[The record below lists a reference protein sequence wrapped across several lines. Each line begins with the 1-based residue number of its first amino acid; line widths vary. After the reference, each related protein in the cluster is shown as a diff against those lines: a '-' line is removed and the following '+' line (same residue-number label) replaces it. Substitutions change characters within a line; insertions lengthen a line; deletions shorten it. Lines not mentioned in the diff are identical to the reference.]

1 MKLRDIFRMELY
13 KNRNDKT
20 YLLIIGILIIMT
32 SLSTFFGIGIIEGI
46 FDMSNSTFASL
57 LMLLMIFS
65 GIGMWAFSL
74 LYPFRLLNLD
84 YNNKV
89 MGLIFASGVSREK
102 YYFVK
107 VGATILTCII
117 ATFLVLFI
125 PALTFLTVYTEEFV
139 FAMKNIFGEFGFG
152 DIFPF
157 LLMLIF
163 TILAYYVTLT
173 TAVITTKG
181 KIVGI
186 LLFFVFSLAASIVE
200 SAVGVPALSAFDDA
214 STSITYLY
222 YQKTLFAIFQIITFA
237 FIGLQVLKRQDL

>member
-1 MKLRDIFRMELY
+1 MKLTDIFKMELY

-20 YLLIIGILIIMT
+20 YLLIIGILMIMT
-32 SLSTFFGIGIIEGI
+32 ALSTFFGIGIIEGVI
-46 FDMSNSTFASL
+46 DIKNSSLMSL
-57 LMLLMIFS
+57 MMLLLAFS
-65 GIGMWAFSL
+65 VIGMWAFSL

-107 VGATILTCII
+107 VGATILSCFI
-117 ATFLVLFI
+117 ATFLMLFI

-139 FAMKNIFGEFGFG
+139 GFMNNIVGEFGFG

-157 LLMLIF
+157 LLMLF
-163 TILAYYVTLT
+163 CTIMAYYVTLT

-186 LLFFVFSLAASIVE
+186 LLFFVFSFAASIVE
-200 SAVGVPALSAFDDA
+200 SAVGVQSLSAFND
-214 STSITYLY
+214 SMGSITTFY
-222 YQKTLFAIFQIITFA
+222 YKKALFAIFQIVVFA
-237 FIGLQVLKRQDL
+237 LIGLQVLKRQDL